1 MRRVANSLRIA
12 AIVVRTTIKAS
23 LAATRARPADFV
35 LKLILNVAASGFVLY
50 LFHGVV
56 ELGGISAQERTSS
69 KLFVLLLLSV
79 DGIFQVLFGSSIHT
93 LGRFIKDGRLD
104 GFFLRPH
111 LPPFLL
117 LVREVNLAALPG
129 AILFLALFT
138 WAAIEASGVV
148 LVPRLVGIV
157 FACSLAYLAIA
168 CLALV
173 VPVLLGIG
181 TEAARGFYFATMRIS
196 QTPHEILVRAAPALS
211 LLLIPYFAVASLPLR
226 YLQSDRLVLVLGAVV
241 GCSALAVW
249 GSLTAACAVMLRK
262 SA

>member
-1 MRRVANSLRIA
+1 MRQLGNCLRVAV
-12 AIVVRTTIKAS
+12 IVVRTTIRAS

-35 LKLILNVAASGFVLY
+35 LKLILNVAASCLVLY
-50 LFHGVV
+50 LFQGVV
-56 ELGGISAQERTSS
+56 ELGGMSAEERTSS
-69 KLFVLLLLSV
+69 RLFVLLLLSV
-79 DGIFQVLFGSSIHT
+79 DGIFQLLFGSSIHT

-111 LPPFLL
+111 LPPLLL

-129 AILFLALFT
+129 AVLFLALFA
-138 WAAIEASGVV
+138 WAAIEASGIV
-148 LVPRLVGIV
+148 LVPMLVLMV

-211 LLLIPYFAVASLPLR
+211 LLLIPYFAVASLPLH
-226 YLQSDRLVLVLGAVV
+226 YLHSDRLIVVLGVV
-241 GCSALAVW
+241 IGCSALAVW